1 MNAPMAAPAATS
13 PATVYAAAAGLR
25 TARANPFGSITHSH
39 GRAATNWTAA
49 RMMPAARTLRDMRR
63 ARGLRV
69 GVYAEFYAAAG
80 AGVRSGRRDA
90 DGVRPGGGSDQWRG
104 WDG

>member
-1 MNAPMAAPAATS
+1 MNAAMPAPAASS
-13 PATVYAAAAGLR
+13 PATAYAPAAGLR

-49 RMMPAARTLRDMRR
+49 RMMPAAKTLRDMRQ

-69 GVYAEFYAAAG
+69 GVYARFYAVG
-80 AGVRSGRRDA
+80 RTEVRSGR
-90 DGVRPGGGSDQWRG
+90 GGTRMVYARAEAAT
-104 WDG
+104 